1 MEPNYKL
8 EVFSSEGCLAISRE
22 NGQDLLH
29 LSRVDRE
36 TASDDAA
43 EPGWVPMTDEEHQAI
58 IDRLVAAFEREPDK
72 PKREPQERF
81 QIHTFDRYGLDGVTF
96 EFCVVDH
103 EQVGSDGERF
113 IVGTYTDRAVAE
125 EVRGALIAVQP
136 PTQEREPDKFDT
148 YIVEGRKLIELHPDF
163 SEGDLAAPG
172 AGDDTDPGG
181 FENVWTAAC
190 DQIATIL
197 HGVFGR
203 KPSRDCHDQAN
214 ALLGQAL
221 RCWEGDYEDMGT
233 RDRWSEA
240 LKEMGGYR
248 HAD

>member
-58 IDRLVAAFEREPDK
+58 IDRIVAAFEREPDK
-72 PKREPQERF
+72 SEPQERF
-81 QIHTFDRYGLDGVTF
+81 QIHTFDRHGLDGLTF

-103 EQVGSDGERF
+103 DQIGSDGERF

-125 EVRGALIAVQP
+125 EVRDALIAVQP

-163 SEGDLAAPG
+163 SEGDLASPG
-172 AGDDTDPGG
+172 ADDDEGG
-181 FENVWTAAC
+181 AENVWTAAS

-203 KPSRDCHDQAN
+203 KPLAECMTDAFS
-214 ALLGQAL
+214 LLESAS

-233 RDRWSEA
+233 HDQWSRA
-240 LKEMGGYR
+240 LKEMGGYP
-248 HAD
+248 A